1 MRPLIGIP
9 PCLDESGRW
18 RPGREYLYVD
28 GAYARAVAEAGG
40 LPVLLP
46 LQGRAAE
53 LVARLDGLLVPG
65 GDDLPPDRPYPAGVR
80 FDLAP
85 ERQVAFDAALVD
97 VALARDL
104 PVLAIC
110 YGMQLLA
117 LRCGG
122 ALHFDLACDL
132 PDAGPHRLADP
143 DARHPLR
150 VERGSR
156 LAELFGDG
164 PLAVNSRHH
173 QAVADAGRARVS
185 AVAEDGVAEA
195 LELPGPRFAVGV
207 QWHPESM
214 ETEHRRRL
222 FGGFLAACR
231 EARQEADGAPAA
243 GAGGTRERRGK
254 GR

>member
-9 PCLDESGRW
+9 PCLDESGHW
-18 RPGREYLYVD
+18 RPGREYQYVD
-28 GAYARAVAEAGG
+28 AAYARAVAEAGG
-40 LPVLLP
+40 LPVYLA
-46 LQGRAAE
+46 LQESAAE
-53 LVARLDGLLVPG
+53 VVARLDGLLVPG
-65 GDDLPPDRPYPAGVR
+65 GDDLPPDRPYPPEVR
-80 FDLAP
+80 FETAP
-85 ERQVAFDAALVD
+85 ERQIAFDTALLD
-97 VALARDL
+97 AALARDL

-122 ALHFDLACDL
+122 ALHFDLACDV
-132 PDAGPHRLADP
+132 PGAGPHRLSDP
-143 DARHPLR
+143 AARHALR

-156 LAELFGDG
+156 LAELCGEG

-195 LELPGPRFAVGV
+195 LELPGPRFVVGV

-214 ETEHRRRL
+214 EAEHRARL
-222 FGGFLAACR
+222 FGGFLAAC
-231 EARQEADGAPAA
+231 AAAPAGPA
-243 GAGGTRERRGK
+243 RTS